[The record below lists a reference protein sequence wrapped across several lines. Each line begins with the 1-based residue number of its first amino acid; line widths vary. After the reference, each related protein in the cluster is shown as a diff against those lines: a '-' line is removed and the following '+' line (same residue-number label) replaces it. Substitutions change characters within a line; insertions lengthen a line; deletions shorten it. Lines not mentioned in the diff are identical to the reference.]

1 MKIGHQAYELSLF
14 KKDGIWVF
22 NDAEM
27 GLVEEPLIL
36 GMTQIIDF
44 LVGPGMNRAVMRFTD
59 GVDLMQYTLIR
70 GEPFEGG
77 YVYQLKGTGMTG
89 WLCPATLHYFPEGH
103 PYAISLMIAGVR
115 GGA

>member
-1 MKIGHQAYELSLF
+1 MKIGHQAYELFLF

-36 GMTQIIDF
+36 GMTQIADF
-44 LVGPGMNRAVMRFTD
+44 LVGAADRAVMRFTD

-77 YVYQLKGTGMTG
+77 YVYQLRGTDMTG
-89 WLCPATLHYFPEGH
+89 WLCPATLHYFPDGH
-103 PYAISLMIAGVR
+103 PDSISLLIAGVR
-115 GGA
+115 GPA